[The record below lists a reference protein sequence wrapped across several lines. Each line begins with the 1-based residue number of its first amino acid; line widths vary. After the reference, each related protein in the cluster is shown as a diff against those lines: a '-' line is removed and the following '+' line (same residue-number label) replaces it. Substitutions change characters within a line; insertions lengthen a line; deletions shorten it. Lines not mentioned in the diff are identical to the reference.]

1 VRAEREGPDMLG
13 ANFAAGLVATLEE
26 RFLWSR
32 FGL

>member
-1 VRAEREGPDMLG
+1 MRIEREAPELFGT
-13 ANFAAGLVATLEE
+13 NFAAGLIATLEE